1 MTEEKATPVLTDDID
16 SMLEKP
22 FVDASAEAVAACKEE
37 RDFTSLAHGL
47 YREAG
52 CVIFVCASAVGPTG
66 KLPRN
71 QAICAGLLVRIGK
84 FMTAIAQLTFQEDR
98 REVVTALSRCICE
111 SATNLRYLILKND
124 DALYSAFV
132 QSGLG
137 PQREVF
143 DKVNANIAARGGTRL
158 PIEERL
164 LEMTANLCALSGLK
178 IEDVPAAGRDWGG
191 NMRQKI
197 DALGL
202 PPQAYGALQRY
213 GSHAVHG
220 TWTDL
225 LVHHLRSSSEPPATP
240 AEFSVHGDFMATD
253 ERDFGPVA
261 SYVLDAA
268 RDYLV
273 HFFKTT
279 TADPLHARIDDL
291 QVRINRVGEADE
303 FNVQK
308 RRGQEAKS

>member
-1 MTEEKATPVLTDDID
+1 MTDENSEPCLTDDID

-37 RDFTSLAHGL
+37 RDFTGLAHGL

-52 CVIFVCASAVGPTG
+52 CVIFVCASVVGPTG
-66 KLPRN
+66 KLLRN

-84 FMTAIAQLTFQEDR
+84 FMTAIAQLTFEEDR

-124 DALYSAFV
+124 DALYTAFV

-143 DKVNANIAARGGTRL
+143 DKVNANITARGGIRL
-158 PIEERL
+158 PIEERM

-225 LVHHLRSSSEPPATP
+225 LVHHLRPSSPATP
-240 AEFSVHGDFMATD
+240 IEFSIQGDFMATD

-261 SYVLDAA
+261 YYVLDAA
-268 RDYLV
+268 REYLV

-291 QVRINRVGEADE
+291 QVRITRVGEADE
-303 FNVQK
+303 LNIQK
-308 RRGQEAKS
+308 RRGREEKT